1 MIYMAKIDC
10 DSYEA
15 KYLAFAYII
24 DMLATRIVEE
34 ELKLR
39 KGHTMTTFEIRDILR
54 KETEL
59 SKILKPFSDVQLNLW
74 ISELSW
80 MGLIVRVSERDTNS
94 EISLTKEGLVAYK
107 SQPLHSI
114 AASLIEARE
123 SRKLSN
129 RAIWIAI
136 SSIIITAIFA
146 ILEFCC
152 K

>member
-1 MIYMAKIDC
+1 MAKIDC

-80 MGLIVRVSERDTNS
+80 MG
-94 EISLTKEGLVAYK
+94 
-107 SQPLHSI
+107 
-114 AASLIEARE
+114 
-123 SRKLSN
+123 
-129 RAIWIAI
+129 
-136 SSIIITAIFA
+136 
-146 ILEFCC
+146 
-152 K
+152 